1 METYTKLFSS
11 IIASSVWQEPPET
24 KLVWITLIAMKDV
37 NGEVMASLPGLA
49 HLAGVPLEAAQK
61 AIDTFLAPDPYSRTP
76 DHEGRRIEAISGG
89 WKILNHDLYR
99 GMRNDVERKAY
110 KAEKQREY
118 RKKASRGQCV
128 DKLSTRGQTWT
139 PVDHGGPSWTHT
151 DTDTDTNTVQEDVGS
166 EVSTECT
173 AGAVPTS
180 QKAKKVVLCDDD
192 YLTQLQG
199 MSCYSGIDV
208 QQEYGKAQAW
218 CLTNGKQLTRRRFV
232 NWLNRCDRPMAATA
246 PVPARQQS
254 QPKTVWTLKQQLDAI
269 QEQIKH
275 IETHYAMQTPHG
287 LQWDMMATEEVKQ
300 QYAELRQKRKQ
311 LKEQITSA

>member
-1 METYTKLFSS
+1 MAFAKLFSN
-11 IIASSVWQEPPET
+11 ITESSLWSEP
-24 KLVWITLIAMKDV
+24 K
-37 NGEVMASLPGLA
+37 EVRLLFVTMLAKADAAGFIEASLPGLA
-49 HLAGVPLEAAQK
+49 RTANLSIEETESALEV
-61 AIDTFLAPDPYSRTP
+61 LSSPDPYSKNP
-76 DHEGRRIEAISGG
+76 EHDGRRVVAVPGG
-89 WKILNHDLYR
+89 WALLNYETYR
-99 GMRNDVERKAY
+99 NRRSDEERREYLREYMRDYRSRKQSVNKNVYDVNTCKHSLTGVNHSKPALTQAEAEAEAE
-110 KAEKQREY
+110 AEK
-118 RKKASRGQCV
+118 
-128 DKLSTRGQTWT
+128 
-139 PVDHGGPSWTHT
+139 
-151 DTDTDTNTVQEDVGS
+151 DVGRS
-166 EVSTECT
+166 PASECT
-173 AGAVPTS
+173 AEAVPTS
-180 QKAKKVVLCDDD
+180 QKAKRVVLCDDD

-246 PVPARQQS
+246 PAPARQQS

-287 LQWDMMATEEVKQ
+287 LQWDMMATEDVKQ

-311 LKEQITSA
+311 LKEQITAA